1 MYMNFQHLITFCTVL
16 TEKSM
21 TAAAQKLYLTQP
33 AVSQQIKQLE
43 EFLGIELLVRG
54 VRQIQSTPQGHLLFE
69 YAQKIIRLSKEAE
82 VAIQTMG
89 GEVRGPLR
97 VATLNS
103 LGLHLLGPVFAL
115 FLKNNKNVK
124 LHLEYQKGVDLISMV
139 AKGEF
144 DIVLLP
150 DADKEYGEDPQDCN
164 KIKVSHDEMWLV
176 VSSKAEVP
184 QQIRLRD
191 ITTYPV
197 VLITGEYPGFEST
210 LSKTLKKEDQK
221 LIPVFE
227 SSNVGTLKRII
238 EAGLGWGFLP
248 SHSIKKQVDTGRL
261 KRIQITDFEYKMD
274 LCCYVNKTRSTLRS
288 TEVFLKALEQLSQNS
303 N

>member
-1 MYMNFQHLITFCTVL
+1 MNFQHLITFCTVL
-16 TEKSM
+16 IEKSM
-21 TAAAQKLYLTQP
+21 TAAAQKLFLTQP

-43 EFLGIELLVRG
+43 EYLGVDLLVRG

-69 YAQKIIRLSKEAE
+69 YAQKIIRMSKEAE

-139 AKGEF
+139 SKGEF

-150 DADKEYGEDPQDCN
+150 DADKEYGEDPQECN
-164 KIKVSHDEMWLV
+164 KIRVSQDEMWLV

-191 ITTYPV
+191 ITSYPV
-197 VLITGEYPGFEST
+197 VLITGEYPGFETT
-210 LSKTLKKEDQK
+210 LSKNLKKEDQK
-221 LIPVFE
+221 LVPVFE

-248 SHSIKKQVDTGRL
+248 SHSITKQVETGRL
-261 KRIQITDFEYKMD
+261 KRVQVVDFEYRMD
-274 LCCYVNKTRSTLRS
+274 LYCYVNKTRSTLRS
-288 TEVFLKALEQLSQNS
+288 TEVFLKALEQLSQSNS
-303 N
+303 

>member
-1 MYMNFQHLITFCTVL
+1 
-16 TEKSM
+16 M

-43 EFLGIELLVRG
+43 DYLGVEILVRG

-69 YAQKIIRLSKEAE
+69 YAQKIIRMTKEAE

-89 GEVRGPLR
+89 GEVTGPLR

-124 LHLEYQKGVDLISMV
+124 LHLEYQTGIELITKV

-150 DADKEYGEDPQDCN
+150 DAEREYGEDPKDCN

-184 QQIRLRD
+184 VQIKIKEL
-191 ITTYPV
+191 INYPV
-197 VLITGEYPGFEST
+197 VLIQGEYPNFDT
-210 LSKTLKKEDQK
+210 TISKIMKKEDQK
-221 LIPVFE
+221 LVPVFE
-227 SSNVGTLKRII
+227 SSNTGTLKRII

-248 SHSIKKQVDTGRL
+248 SHSIKKQVETGRL
-261 KRIQITDFEYKMD
+261 KRVMVTDFEYKMD
-274 LCCYVNKTRSTLRS
+274 LCCYVNKTRNTLRS
-288 TEVFLKALEQLSQNS
+288 TEVFLKALEQLAQN
-303 N
+303 NT

>member
-1 MYMNFQHLITFCTVL
+1 MNFQHLITFCTVL
-16 TEKSM
+16 LEKSM

-33 AVSQQIKQLE
+33 AVSQQIRQLE
-43 EFLGIELLVRG
+43 EYLGVELLVRG

-89 GEVRGPLR
+89 GEVTGPLR

-124 LHLEYQKGVDLISMV
+124 LHLEYARGTELISGV
-139 AKGEF
+139 VKGDF

-150 DADKEYGEDPQDCN
+150 DAEKEFGEDPKDCN
-164 KIKVSHDEMWLV
+164 KIKISRDEMWLV
-176 VSSKAEVP
+176 VSSRSEVP

-191 ITTYPV
+191 IVTHPV
-197 VLITGEYPGFEST
+197 ISLIGEYPGFESLIT
-210 LSKTLKKEDQK
+210 KTLKKEDLK
-221 LIPVFE
+221 IVPVFE
-227 SSNVGTLKRII
+227 SSNTGTLKRII
-238 EAGLGWGFLP
+238 ESGLGWGFLP
-248 SHSIKKQVDTGRL
+248 SHSIKKQVEAGRL
-261 KRIQITDFEYKMD
+261 KRVLVSDFDYSLD
-274 LCCYVNKTRSTLRS
+274 LCCYVNKTRSQLKS
-288 TEVFLKALEQLSQNS
+288 TEVFMKALEQQR
-303 N
+303 